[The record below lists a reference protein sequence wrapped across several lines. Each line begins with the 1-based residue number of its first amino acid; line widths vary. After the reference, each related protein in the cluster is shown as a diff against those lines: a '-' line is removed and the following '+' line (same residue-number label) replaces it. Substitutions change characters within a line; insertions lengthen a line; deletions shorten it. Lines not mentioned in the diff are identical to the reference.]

1 MAKLQQEPENDYDQ
15 NAVAVLINFDSGQ
28 NKLGW
33 IAKEL
38 TSELQPLIDS
48 GNIKVNVAHIRFR
61 VNYLQVGYYLTINSF
76 RTGQWSKKVVK
87 ASILDCYWM
96 RMCTE
101 GVGDEGWCN

>member
-48 GNIKVNVAHIRFR
+48 GNIKVNVAHICFR
-61 VNYLQVGYYLTINSF
+61 VNYFQVGYYLTIDIS
-76 RTGQWSKKVVK
+76 RTGQWSKKVK
-87 ASILDCYWM
+87 ASKKAK
-96 RMCTE
+96 
-101 GVGDEGWCN
+101 